1 MNGVKGIRWIIIAVL
16 TAAVVLAICAPSMLQ
31 GILPDEVITA
41 ANMDEFPL
49 LNSCGWIARQI
60 LEAIRGNQQMTVDI
74 VTKAIGP
81 HFLDELVS
89 LLMVSMLTIPVSMI
103 LGFLLY
109 KPLYQGALV
118 KGVLYLS
125 LNLCS
130 VMIAWIIYRQIYFR
144 LLIEGLIQKNITDT
158 VLQQAANYAT
168 QFFSA
173 LLVGAVTIKI
183 GVALLAAHVVMSK
196 MILPIIGTL
205 VRTLLFAF
213 LTALIMLLQY
223 NPQDWQILLPMM
235 LVTLI
240 VSGLS
245 DGLFGS

>member
-1 MNGVKGIRWIIIAVL
+1 MKGVRAVIIIAL
-16 TAAVVLAICAPSMLQ
+16 TAAVLLAIVAPSMLQ
-31 GILPDEVITA
+31 GILPEEIITA
-41 ANMDEFPL
+41 ANMEEFPL

-60 LEAIRGNQQMTVDI
+60 MEAIHGHQKMTVDI
-74 VTKAIGP
+74 VAKAIGP
-81 HFLDELVS
+81 NFLDELMS
-89 LLMVSMLTIPVSMI
+89 LLMVAMLTIPVSMI

-118 KGVLYLS
+118 KGLLYLS

-158 VLQQAANYAT
+158 VLQQAANYVT

-183 GVALLAAHVVMSK
+183 GVALLAAHVVLSK

-205 VRTLLFAF
+205 LRTLLFAF

-223 NPQDWQILLPMM
+223 NPQEWQILLPMM

>member
-1 MNGVKGIRWIIIAVL
+1 MKGIRWIIIAAL
-16 TAAVVLAICAPSMLQ
+16 TAAVVLAICAPAMLQ
-31 GILPDEVITA
+31 GVLPEEIITA
-41 ANMDEFPL
+41 ANMNEFPL
-49 LNSCGWIARQI
+49 LNTCGWIARQL
-60 LEAIRGNQQMTVDI
+60 LEAIRGHQQVTVEI
-74 VTKAIGP
+74 VTKSIGP
-81 HFLDELVS
+81 HFWDELMS

-109 KPLYQGALV
+109 KPLYQGALI
-118 KGVLYLS
+118 KGLLYLS

-168 QFFSA
+168 QLFS
-173 LLVGAVTIKI
+173 
-183 GVALLAAHVVMSK
+183 ALLAAHVVLSK

-223 NPQDWQILLPMM
+223 NPQEWQILLPMM
-235 LVTLI
+235 GVTLV

>member
-1 MNGVKGIRWIIIAVL
+1 MKGIRWIIIAAL
-16 TAAVVLAICAPSMLQ
+16 TAAVALAICAPAMLQ
-31 GILPDEVITA
+31 GVLPEEIITA
-41 ANMDEFPL
+41 ANMNEFPL
-49 LNSCGWIARQI
+49 LNTCGWIARQL
-60 LEAIRGNQQMTVDI
+60 LEAIRGHQQMTVEI

-81 HFLDELVS
+81 HFVDELMS

-109 KPLYQGALV
+109 KPLYQGALI
-118 KGVLYLS
+118 KGLLYLS

-144 LLIEGLIQKNITDT
+144 LLIEGLIQQNITDT

-183 GVALLAAHVVMSK
+183 GVALLAAHVVLSK

-235 LVTLI
+235 GVTLV